1 MAHPRM
7 VDAYVR
13 ELLDEAFGDEVRA
26 EGRGYIL
33 PLEAAP
39 MVEVVPA
46 GGNALRVLVAAKAA
60 IDVSATPALLEALN
74 EVNATL
80 PYGRVFLLEDR
91 VFVEDTVLGECV
103 DRVLLDNAIHFVSWV
118 VAAHG
123 PALAEA
129 GDGRPVTGDDDDP
142 TASDE
147 VTDVAGPAAGRPN
160 AVDGLADT
168 TAGLIAT
175 SAGGAVPADAPVAV
189 NAAGYL

>member
-13 ELLDEAFGDEVRA
+13 ELLDEAFGGEVRV
-26 EGRGYIL
+26 EGRSYIL
-33 PLEAAP
+33 PLDAAP
-39 MVEVVPA
+39 VVEVVPA
-46 GGNALRVLVAAKAA
+46 GGNALRVLVAAKVAV
-60 IDVSATPALLEALN
+60 DLTATPALLEALN
-74 EVNATL
+74 QVNAAL
-80 PYGRVFLLEDR
+80 PYGRVFLVEDR
-91 VFVEDTVLGECV
+91 VFVEDTVLGECI

-123 PALAEA
+123 AALAEA
-129 GDGRPVTGDDDDP
+129 GGGRPATADDADP
-142 TASDE
+142 TVNDE
-147 VTDVAGPAAGRPN
+147 VADVAAPAAGHLN
-160 AVDGLADT
+160 AADGLADP